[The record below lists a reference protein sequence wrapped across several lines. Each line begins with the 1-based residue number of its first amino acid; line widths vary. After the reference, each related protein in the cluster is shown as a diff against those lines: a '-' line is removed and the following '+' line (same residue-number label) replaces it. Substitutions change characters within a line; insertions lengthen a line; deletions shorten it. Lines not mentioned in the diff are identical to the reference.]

1 MTLAACLAG
10 CRQTSVLPEN
20 LWARG
25 KKPAASPA
33 TVPQPTTKSALNDR
47 EKADVQMAFARTLER
62 RGHTDQ
68 AISAYLDII
77 KKDKGRADARHRL
90 ALLYDKKGD
99 AVSAAKHYREAL
111 KRDPDN
117 AQIHCDYGYNCY
129 LREEWEEA
137 ESSLRRAIEIGP
149 DLKRAHNNLGLLL
162 ARRGR
167 TDEALSEFRRAGCS
181 EGDAHAN
188 LAVVLLLEK
197 QWDGALAEF
206 RVAMAANPNS
216 KAVKHGLQAIQT
228 ARVQGQLGPA
238 PTVQPGT
245 APDLGRAPIPPAPA
259 PPPAVQVAYRQGP
272 LRTPPP
278 QAELKPRAPSSELPG
293 VLGPAPTTRPLP
305 PVPPCEPVADSV
317 NPLRGASL

>member
-1 MTLAACLAG
+1 LTLAACLAG
-10 CRQTSVLPEN
+10 CRQTSVFPEN

-25 KKPAASPA
+25 KKPVAAPT
-33 TVPQPTTKSALNDR
+33 TVPQPTTKSALSDR

-77 KKDKGRADARHRL
+77 KKDKDRADARHRL

-99 AVSAAKHYREAL
+99 AASAAKHYRDAL
-111 KRDPDN
+111 KRDPNN
-117 AQIHCDYGYNCY
+117 AQIHSDYGYNCY
-129 LREEWEEA
+129 LQEQWEEA
-137 ESSLRRAIEIGP
+137 ESSLRRAIELRP

-167 TDEALSEFRRAGCS
+167 TEEALSAFQRAGCS

-216 KAVKHGLQAIQT
+216 QAAKHGLRAIQT
-228 ARVQGQLGPA
+228 ARAQGQLGPA
-238 PTVQPGT
+238 PAAGPGHV
-245 APDLGRAPIPPAPA
+245 PDLGRTPIPPAPA
-259 PPPAVQVAYRQGP
+259 QAPAVQVAYRQGP

-278 QAELKPRAPSSELPG
+278 RASLRTRAPSSELPG
-293 VLGPAPTTRPLP
+293 VSGPVPNTRPLP
-305 PVPPCEPVADSV
+305 PVPPHEPVADSA
-317 NPLRGASL
+317 NPLRGAAL